1 MIDLQESRFH
11 YRVAG
16 VATHKGRVLLHR
28 SEIDDFWS
36 LPGGRARLLEP
47 AAGVLRREM
56 RKELGAEVQVVR
68 LLWVVENFFWER
80 GKPHHELGLYFL
92 MSLEPGSR
100 LYSHDGPFP
109 GDEEGLA
116 LEFQWYP
123 QEEKV
128 LAQLPVYPAFLATG
142 WLQPRSGL
150 CPIPGFGNGQNLVDP
165 EAVHVDHFEPPA
177 AASKMV
183 PC

>member
-16 VATHKGRVLLHR
+16 VAIHEGRVLLHR

-36 LPGGRARLLEP
+36 LPGGRPRPLESAE
-47 AAGVLRREM
+47 AALRREM
-56 RKELGAEVQVVR
+56 REELGAEVNVVR
-68 LLWVVENFFWER
+68 LLWVVENFFRER
-80 GKPHHELGLYFL
+80 GEAYHELGLYFL
-92 MSLEPGSR
+92 MSLDPDSR

-123 QEEKV
+123 QEESV
-128 LAQLPVYPAFLATG
+128 LTKLPVYPTFLQRGLTS
-142 WLQPRSGL
+142 LPRV
-150 CPIPGFGNGQNLVDP
+150 PQHVVHYDP
-165 EAVHVDHFEPPA
+165 DF
-177 AASKMV
+177 
-183 PC
+183 